1 LSPKF
6 RLYFLNVFGDIH
18 YYLPGVFVS
27 SNPVPVVNG
36 QLWTVPWELACYI
49 ALAIQAISGA
59 FRKRR
64 WLVLSLVGLYVV
76 QIGLDIIKTN
86 PNPSIFGGPSLV
98 ISFVA
103 GLVLYRFREQI
114 AWSRLFCLIMAGFSL
129 LLWSIP
135 HGLRFA
141 AFPSAYVT
149 VYLGL
154 LNPPR
159 SRIILSGDY
168 SYGLYLYGFPIQQAI
183 VSIGPNLRIWHLN
196 LILSVPCA
204 TLVAFGSWWLVEK
217 PVLNRRKKLRQL
229 EEWYLKRRRSAGLS
243 GLLSQIFSLYPRRAN
258 STPFPTGW
266 SGSSRLSTKA
276 ERSARPAAD

>member
-1 LSPKF
+1 MFFALSGFLVAESLERSNTLVTFLGLRVFRIMPALTVEVLLSAIVLGPMLTTLPLQDYFLSPKF

-18 YYLPGVFVS
+18 YYLPGVFVA

-49 ALAIQAISGA
+49 ALAILAISGA

-141 AFPSAYVT
+141 AFPGAYVT

-154 LNPPR
+154 LNPLEAE
-159 SRIILSGDY
+159 SFLAAIIPMVYIFMDFRFS
-168 SYGLYLYGFPIQQAI
+168 
-183 VSIGPNLRIWHLN
+183 
-196 LILSVPCA
+196 
-204 TLVAFGSWWLVEK
+204 
-217 PVLNRRKKLRQL
+217 KL
-229 EEWYLKRRRSAGLS
+229 
-243 GLLSQIFSLYPRRAN
+243 
-258 STPFPTGW
+258 
-266 SGSSRLSTKA
+266 
-276 ERSARPAAD
+276 

>member
-6 RLYFLNVFGDIH
+6 GLYFLNVLGDIH
-18 YYLPGVFVS
+18 YYLPGVFS
-27 SNPVPVVNG
+27 SNPVTVVNG
-36 QLWTVPWELACYI
+36 QLWTVPWELVCYI
-49 ALAIQAISGA
+49 ALAMLAIGSA

-86 PNPSIFGGPSLV
+86 RSPWIVGGSSLV

-114 AWSRLFCLIMAGFSL
+114 AWSRLLCLMMAGFSL
-129 LLWSIP
+129 LLFNIP

-183 VSIGPNLRIWHLN
+183 VSIGPNLRDWYLN
-196 LILSVPCA
+196 FLLSVPCA
-204 TLVAFGSWWLVEK
+204 ALVAFGSWWLVEK
-217 PVLNRRKKLRQL
+217 PVLSRRKKLRQL
-229 EEWYLKRRRSAGLS
+229 EEWYIKKRR
-243 GLLSQIFSLYPRRAN
+243 
-258 STPFPTGW
+258 ST
-266 SGSSRLSTKA
+266 A
-276 ERSARPAAD
+276 AAADAWPVLRRPTAPSRRGSG